1 MVSDAP
7 GQQVTEC
14 PACSSTEVR
23 QAGEPATGF
32 DTDLGG
38 RHFYQPAYTVYECA
52 ACGLYFKSMTLTS
65 AQLDD
70 YYAALDG
77 ATFDVDADFPTDRV
91 LHSRLRALTE
101 GSRVLDFGCSTGR
114 ILKDLTAHLECVG
127 VEPNQPAAAIARG
140 RGIEIVTTDQLRND
154 QRTFDAILLTDVFE
168 HLAQPM
174 PLLTLLASRLS
185 PDGWLAIVTGN
196 ADAIEPRR
204 RLAEWWY
211 FRLPG
216 HLIMLGERHLSW
228 LASQLSLRLA
238 QVQRC
243 SHYQVGFGE
252 RLRQRVQ
259 ALAYDAFKDAP
270 SGRIARALRLLPG
283 LSRARHW
290 TSAPALN
297 YRADHVVAFFTHR
310 TGQDLRS
317 RDA

>member
-1 MVSDAP
+1 MVSDAH
-7 GQQVTEC
+7 GQHVTEC
-14 PACSSTEVR
+14 PACSGSDVR
-23 QAGEPATGF
+23 QAGDAAAGF

-38 RHFYQPAYTVYECA
+38 RHFYQPAYTVLECA

-65 AQLDD
+65 AQLDE

-77 ATFDVDADFPTDRV
+77 ATFDIDAGFPTDRV
-91 LHSRLRALTE
+91 LHRRLRSLPK

-114 ILKDLTAHLECVG
+114 ILKDLTTHLECVG
-127 VEPNQPAAAIARG
+127 VEPNQPAAAIARD
-140 RGIEIVTTDQLRND
+140 RGIEIITTEQLSTDNR
-154 QRTFDAILLTDVFE
+154 RFDAILLTDVFE

-185 PDGWLAIVTGN
+185 PGGWLAIVTGN

-211 FRLPG
+211 LRLPG

-228 LASQLSLRLA
+228 LASQLRLRLDE
-238 QVQRC
+238 VQRC
-243 SHYQVGFGE
+243 SHYQLAIAE
-252 RLRQRVQ
+252 RVRQRVQ
-259 ALAYDAFKDAP
+259 GFAYDAFKDAP
-270 SGRIARALRLLPG
+270 SGAIARVLRRLPG

-290 TSAPALN
+290 PSAPALT
-297 YRADHVVAFFTHR
+297 YRADHVVAFLTHG